1 MDRRRYVPSAE
12 GLEGR
17 ALQANLFSN
26 SSSSMANNAAADVPV
41 TAIQKQLRIDHLPY
55 YLMQLQPGRDL
66 PRPTIEALQTDL
78 ASIKGVLH
86 KPDPVTLENYNSLMR
101 DLVPKASVSAS
112 DANALSHAF
121 GVILSNAGATDQQ
134 VANLQAD
141 MNDLVKVDSQSRQP
155 MYLTTNDYSLV
166 LQSVLGIGRPIV
178 RPEAPTI
185 ALKDGARSQPGYGI
199 SHVHKPTLVG
209 TYGSG
214 NTVGIYASNGTTGFN
229 SKGVVM
235 QLLDSNLNVVGE
247 GKVIEANG
255 DYRIAITTPL
265 PNGVYTFY
273 VRAVDPQGMQ
283 SIPSPAFHLKVASR
297 EPMPEQAVPG
307 GPLSV

>member
-17 ALQANLFSN
+17 ALQANLLGSSTN
-26 SSSSMANNAAADVPV
+26 SLANNPATDVPV

-55 YLMQLQPGRDL
+55 YLRQLQPGRYL
-66 PRPTIEALQTDL
+66 PGPTIQALQTDI
-78 ASIKGVLH
+78 AAIKGVLH
-86 KPDPVTLENYNSLMR
+86 KPDPVTLENYNSLMQ

-121 GVILSNAGATDQQ
+121 GVILSNAGATDKQ
-134 VANLQAD
+134 VENLQSG

-155 MYLTTNDYSLV
+155 TYLTTNDYSLV
-166 LQSVLGIGRPIV
+166 LQSILGIGRPIV
-178 RPEAPTI
+178 RPEVPTI
-185 ALKDGARSQPGYGI
+185 ALKDGTRSEPGYGV
-199 SHVHKPTLVG
+199 SNVRKPTLVG

-214 NTVGIYASNGTTGFN
+214 NTVGIYASDGTTGFN

-247 GKVIEANG
+247 GKVIDANG
-255 DYRIAITTPL
+255 DYRITVTNPL

-283 SIPSPAFHLKVASR
+283 SIPSPAFHLKVASK
-297 EPMPEQAVPG
+297 EPMPEQSVPG